1 MIGIVLDHNG
11 GALREV
17 MLKNGLIVLTAGE
30 TVVRLLPALNIT
42 KENAD
47 EALAIIKQSL
57 AEYAESLKK

>member
-11 GALREV
+11 NSLREV
-17 MLKNGLIVLTAGE
+17 ILNTGLIVLTAGE

-47 EALAIIKQSL
+47 EALAIIEKSL
-57 AEYAESLKK
+57 AEYSIALKK